1 MCVFVDKREENM
13 TNSIVIIG
21 ASGKMGKIAE
31 EALAASENFNIVGR
45 VGRQDDLAAVLE
57 ETKPDV
63 ALELTDHASVLE
75 NSQTIIAHGVRP
87 VIGAS
92 GLKQDDIKQLAKECK
107 AQGIGGAVV
116 PNFSIASAI
125 ANSMVGRLSQYFDDI
140 SIVEFHHAAKKDKPS
155 GTARYVAEISG
166 IPETEIASIRFDGY
180 LAKQQVYISGVGE
193 RLVID
198 HESFNRDSFKKG
210 ILIACEKVMD
220 FDELKL
226 GLENVI

>member
-1 MCVFVDKREENM
+1 MREKM
-13 TNSIVIIG
+13 TYKIVIIG
-21 ASGKMGKIAE
+21 ASGRMGQTAE
-31 EALAASENFNIVGR
+31 EALGASENFNIVGR
-45 VGRQDDLAAVLE
+45 VGRQDDLEEILK

-63 ALELTDHASVLE
+63 AIELTDHTSVLS
-75 NSQTIIAHGVRP
+75 NSQTIIKHGVRP

-92 GLKQDDIKQLAKECK
+92 GLKQDDIEQLAKDCK
-107 AQGIGGAVV
+107 VQDIGGAVI

-166 IPETEIASIRFDGY
+166 IPEKEIASIRSDGY

-210 ILIACEKVMD
+210 ILIVCEKVME

-226 GLENVI
+226 GLESII